1 MQPSLFEVIARAVIV
16 VLVNGLWQGIAIAA
30 LTWLALRLF
39 PRVNAS
45 TRYAA
50 WTLALVAVLVVPI
63 VTSLTH
69 ITTYTLPATNT
80 NQTQTTQTAAANIAQ
95 PIAQANANGGAS
107 RSELKHTTASEATH
121 SGGGSLS
128 LPRVPDLHVSPPLL
142 ILAIFFTLW
151 GIAALL
157 LVVRLAVAL
166 LRLERLKHD
175 AMPLGI
181 EYRDQLRQ
189 WQRIDPD
196 RDVRICVTG
205 GIEVPVA
212 VGLFDAMVL
221 LPKHLLEQFDAQEID
236 QISLHELAHLLRH
249 DDWTNGLQRVITSL
263 LFFNPAVWFIAR
275 QMDVERE
282 VACDDYVLELT
293 GAVRTYAFCLTKM
306 AEITSWPHQPLAAPG
321 VFTTRKN
328 ISIRIERLLR
338 TGRAI
343 SSSISPATAAAVA
356 IGLLGGYFLA
366 STITPVVAFAMPCPP
381 TAAPTTATSAL
392 APPTKASEAPY
403 NVTPSKMQ
411 VSLPQ
416 VSLTIPNVVVS
427 AAPVHLSAVN
437 AEKAAA
443 RARAEAAKA
452 SAEVSKAAAKSAEVS
467 VDAIAGAFDNLKVEV
482 PSVKVSTRHLRVAL
496 NSGGPG
502 MDCSGCDFEG
512 QNLSGKNFSGSNF
525 TGSDFTKANLEGAN
539 FNGAN
544 LSGAD
549 FQDANLRNASFV
561 GANLS
566 GANLDGA
573 KLDGANIG
581 DADLSG
587 ADINPRKLSQ
597 AQIRAYLPHCHGC
610 DLSGA
615 DLSGMDLSG
624 VKLVGVDLSKANLR
638 GANLSRA
645 IFSGVD
651 FSDADLRGA
660 RTDGTQ
666 FIGCDFSGAQLGN
679 P

>member
-1 MQPSLFEVIARAVIV
+1 MQPSLFEVIARAVVV
-16 VLVNGLWQGIAIAA
+16 VLVNGLWQGAAIAA

-50 WTLALVAVLVVPI
+50 WTLALVAVVVVPI
-63 VTSLTH
+63 ATSLQH
-69 ITTYTLPATNT
+69 ISYYTLPATGA
-80 NQTQTTQTAAANIAQ
+80 TTQSTAEGAA
-95 PIAQANANGGAS
+95 P
-107 RSELKHTTASEATH
+107 RSELKHTTASVATQPR
-121 SGGGSLS
+121 SGASGATYSQGSGLS
-128 LPRVPDLHVSPPLL
+128 LPKVPDLHVSVSLL
-142 ILAIFFTLW
+142 ITTIFLSVW

-157 LVVRLAVAL
+157 LVARLAVAL

-175 AMPLGI
+175 ALPLGI
-181 EYRDQLRQ
+181 EYRDQLQQ
-189 WQRIDPD
+189 WQRLVPES
-196 RDVRICVTG
+196 DVRICVTG

-221 LPKHLLEQFDAQEID
+221 LPKALLQQFDAQEID

-328 ISIRIERLLR
+328 ISIRVERLLR

-343 SSSISPATAAAVA
+343 SSSISPATAGAVA
-356 IGLLGGYFLA
+356 IGLLGGYFIA
-366 STITPVVAFAMPCPP
+366 STLTPEIAFAMPCPP
-381 TAAPTTATSAL
+381 AAPAAPAELPFKATA
-392 APPTKASEAPY
+392 P
-403 NVTPSKMQ
+403 KMS

-416 VSLTIPNVVVS
+416 VSLTIPNVAFNAAKPAAIAAAKAPKVAVVS
-427 AAPVHLSAVN
+427 APSSA
-437 AEKAAA
+437 AHAA
-443 RARAEAAKA
+443 ARAEAAA
-452 SAEVSKAAAKSAEVS
+452 
-467 VDAIAGAFDNLKVEV
+467 
-482 PSVKVSTRHLRVAL
+482 RVAVNQSVNTSVAALTQAFANFDVNTPTGKHPTKPAKIAL
-496 NSGGPG
+496 NGSAAG
-502 MDCSGCDFEG
+502 MNCTGCDFNG
-512 QNLSGKNFSGSNF
+512 QNLAGKNFSGSDF
-525 TGSDFTKANLEGAN
+525 VGSDFSKANLQGAN

-549 FQDANLRNASFV
+549 FEGADLRNASFV
-561 GANLS
+561 DANLS

-573 KLDGANIG
+573 RLDGVNFDNAN
-581 DADLSG
+581 LSG

-597 AQIRAYLPHCHGC
+597 SQLRSYLPRCHGC
-610 DLSGA
+610 DLAGA
-615 DLSGMDLSG
+615 DLSGIDLSG
-624 VKLVGVDLSKANLR
+624 IKLTGADLSKANLR
-638 GANLSRA
+638 GANLSKA

-651 FSDADLRGA
+651 FSGADLRGA
-660 RTDGTQ
+660 KTDGTQ

>member
-16 VLVNGLWQGIAIAA
+16 VLVNGLWQGLAIAA

-63 VTSLTH
+63 ATSLTH
-69 ITTYTLPATNT
+69 ITYYTLPATTT
-80 NQTQTTQTAAANIAQ
+80 NPTQTAAANVQQQAAQ
-95 PIAQANANGGAS
+95 STAASAPS
-107 RSELKHTTASEATH
+107 RSERNHTKASEATH
-121 SGGGSLS
+121 SLGGSLS
-128 LPRVPDLHVSPPLL
+128 LPKVPDVHVNAPML
-142 ILAIFFTLW
+142 ILTVFFTLW

-181 EYRDQLRQ
+181 DYRDQLQQ

-249 DDWTNGLQRVITSL
+249 DDWTNGLQRVITAL

-275 QMDVERE
+275 QMDIERE

-306 AEITSWPHQPLAAPG
+306 AERTSWPHQPLAAPG

-343 SSSISPATAAAVA
+343 SSSISPATAGAVA
-356 IGLLGGYFLA
+356 IGLLAGYFVA
-366 STITPVVAFAMPCPP
+366 SSLTPVIAFAMPCPP
-381 TAAPTTATSAL
+381 AAQPTTATSAL
-392 APPTKASEAPY
+392 ERSPRAPQASQPYKTTAP
-403 NVTPSKMQ
+403 KMQ
-411 VSLPQ
+411 MSLPQ
-416 VSLTIPNVVVS
+416 VSLTIPNVHVNVSKPS
-427 AAPVHLSAVN
+427 AAELHA
-437 AEKAAA
+437 AETAHVEADKARIEADKARIEAAEATNKAALNA
-443 RARAEAAKA
+443 YTAKA
-452 SAEVSKAAAKSAEVS
+452 MNAASKSIAYAANVAAAK
-467 VDAIAGAFDNLKVEV
+467 V
-482 PSVKVSTRHLRVAL
+482 PAWVAT
-496 NSGGPG
+496 SG
-502 MDCSGCDFEG
+502 MSCSGCDFGG
-512 QNLSGKNFSGSNF
+512 QDLSGKNFSGSNF
-525 TGSDFTKANLEGAN
+525 TGSDFSKANLRGAN

-544 LSGAD
+544 LSGSDFEDAD
-549 FQDANLRNASFV
+549 LRDASFV

-566 GANLDGA
+566 GANLDNA
-573 KLDGANIG
+573 KLDGANLD
-581 DADLSG
+581 DANLSG
-587 ADINPRKLSQ
+587 ADINPRRLSQ
-597 AQIRAYLPHCHGC
+597 AQIRAYLPHCRGC

-624 VKLVGVDLSKANLR
+624 VKLTGVDLSKANLR